1 MVLESRITT
10 TIIIMMIT
18 IIIIIIIIKK
28 RSEVFSLR
36 LLYKLSQMSLMN
48 MMELRQSPKGLLA
61 LRENVPHFPSNFMA
75 IHIFTFEESFT
86 IKLCLTDYHLFG
98 SFQCSRQTLHLI
110 PTNKPDFLPSVH
122 SQIWRDLLLNTF

>member
-10 TIIIMMIT
+10 TTTIIMMIT
-18 IIIIIIIIKK
+18 IIIIIIIIIIKK
-28 RSEVFSLR
+28 RPEVFSLR

-48 MMELRQSPKGLLA
+48 MMELRQSPQDLLA

-75 IHIFTFEESFT
+75 IYIFTFEESFT

-98 SFQCSRQTLHLI
+98 SFQC
-110 PTNKPDFLPSVH
+110 
-122 SQIWRDLLLNTF
+122 